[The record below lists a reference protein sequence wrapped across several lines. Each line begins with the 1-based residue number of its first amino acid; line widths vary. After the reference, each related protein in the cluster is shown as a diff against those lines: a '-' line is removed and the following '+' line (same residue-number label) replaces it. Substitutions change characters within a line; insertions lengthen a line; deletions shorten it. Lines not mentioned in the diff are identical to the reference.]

1 MQDEQGEM
9 VMWLLDGGTDVT
21 GRMSHCVESIIWFDA
36 NNCSSTVLRQEI
48 ELKKQNLPT
57 RTDFINEDRCPGLIQ
72 FVARNDNIECLKLW
86 LDHGADPSRYDGYN
100 RTALMEDFLES
111 NDDMD
116 GQGSSALGAAS
127 TSSLS
132 WETVKRT
139 NRVFLENGDDI
150 NFTEATIP
158 DSTNKDP
165 GFDRPC
171 ALPLYDFASAGSIEG
186 AKLLLE
192 HGADPTAK
200 GLSGRRPMHAVLDAN
215 DLDPALA
222 ERIFTIIVRA
232 SDE

>member
-1 MQDEQGEM
+1 
-9 VMWLLDGGTDVT
+9 
-21 GRMSHCVESIIWFDA
+21 
-36 NNCSSTVLRQEI
+36 
-48 ELKKQNLPT
+48 
-57 RTDFINEDRCPGLIQ
+57 
-72 FVARNDNIECLKLW
+72 
-86 LDHGADPSRYDGYN
+86 
-100 RTALMEDFLES
+100 MEDFLET

-139 NRVFLENGDDI
+139 NKVFLENGDDI
-150 NFTEATIP
+150 NFIEATIP
-158 DSTNKDP
+158 DSTNKYP

-171 ALPLYDFASAGSIEG
+171 ALPLYDFASAGSIIG

-222 ERIFTIIVRA
+222 ERIFTIMVRA
-232 SDE
+232 SDEQGGDLNLYDQSPGPTREAPRESNIKFDIMEMISQRLRTAFQGNSLLSSLIAGPL